1 MSAGQREM
9 GDTGP
14 VLHWV
19 AHNVGLTGYR
29 RVQAPIAGGIYD
41 IEPRFEV
48 KKRKGRFVFLGFEV
62 RYVTLRGD
70 PHGDNPDYA
79 EDEDTRVIKT
89 GVQTETEAK
98 AIAQADFSSAR
109 RD

>member
-1 MSAGQREM
+1 MPAGQHEM
-9 GDTGP
+9 GDTCP
-14 VLHWV
+14 ALHWV
-19 AHNVGLTGYR
+19 ARAVGFTGYR
-29 RVQAPIAGGIYD
+29 RPQAPIAAGIYD
-41 IEPRFEV
+41 IEPHFED

-62 RYVTLRGD
+62 RYVMRRDD
-70 PHGDNPDYA
+70 PHGDDPYHA
-79 EDEDTRVIKT
+79 EDEDIRVIKT